1 MVPILSSFLSYSL
14 IVFSI
19 FIAILAVLLYSFQG
33 RLIYIPQL
41 PPGSNDEVWQPSRFG
56 WGRAREVDEPESG
69 DWKWENVE
77 LKTPDGKKLA
87 CYWIR
92 ASAAQKE
99 LIRERNVSSNVPFTI
114 IYLQANAGNI
124 VSIKQYMGHQIKFLG
139 TSPAVD
145 KETSRA
151 RQV

>member
-1 MVPILSSFLSYSL
+1 MSTQLVPGFPFLSSFLSYAL

-19 FIAILAVLLYSFQG
+19 FILILAVLLYSFQT

-77 LKTPDGKKLA
+77 LKTADGKKLA

-92 ASAAQKE
+92 ASSTKE
-99 LIRERNVSSNVPFTI
+99 MGSTRERNVSSNVPFTV

-124 VSIKQYMGHQIKFLG
+124 VSY
-139 TSPAVD
+139 
-145 KETSRA
+145 
-151 RQV
+151 